1 MLVCNSGVFTWCVR
15 WGVTEGREGEGEE
28 GAEKPRA
35 PIHGVFK
42 PAQMVKVLGPLGWR
56 VGTGCQVGEAVMEWH
71 IRAPA
76 LPQPPRVRKAWGS
89 GLPRCL
95 TLSQLCDFG

>member
-15 WGVTEGREGEGEE
+15 WGLAEGREGEGEE

-56 VGTGCQVGEAVMEWH
+56 VGTGYQVGEAVMEWH
-71 IRAPA
+71 IRAPRTA
-76 LPQPPRVRKAWGS
+76 PASPGEEGLGLGAATLPDAIPAV
-89 GLPRCL
+89 
-95 TLSQLCDFG
+95 